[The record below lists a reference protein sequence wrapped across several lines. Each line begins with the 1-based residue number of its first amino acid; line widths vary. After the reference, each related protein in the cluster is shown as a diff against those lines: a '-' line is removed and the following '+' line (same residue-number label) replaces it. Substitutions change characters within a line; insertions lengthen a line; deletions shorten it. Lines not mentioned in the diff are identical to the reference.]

1 MTSEKRTDFLNALED
16 FVRTQGFG
24 VMGYEDNTDDGG
36 FLKIV
41 FSEVE
46 DEQTKR

>member
-1 MTSEKRTDFLNALED
+1 MNEEKRTDFLNALED
-16 FVRTQGFG
+16 FVRTQGFE

-36 FLKIV
+36 FLNIV

-46 DEQTKR
+46 DDS